1 MKKTLAF
8 LLTLIL
14 VGSIATGALAET
26 AEEGPWTFTVMASV
40 TSDFGDLNNQWL
52 MDKIEEE
59 FNIIIEAENVSA
71 EGFSEKKNLAFGS
84 GQLPDFFFGTAIQ
97 ATEMATYGAQGTL
110 IPLEQYFTEEYMPNF
125 MAQMEEYPDV
135 YRPCSSRMATH
146 TPFGA
151 SILTRLRWRR
161 ANSG

>member
-14 VGSIATGALAET
+14 VGSIATGALAEA

-71 EGFSEKKNLAFGS
+71 AKV
-84 GQLPDFFFGTAIQ
+84 
-97 ATEMATYGAQGTL
+97 
-110 IPLEQYFTEEYMPNF
+110 LE
-125 MAQMEEYPDV
+125 
-135 YRPCSSRMATH
+135 
-146 TPFGA
+146 
-151 SILTRLRWRR
+151 L
-161 ANSG
+161 